1 LYTGNDILPDIKYQ
15 SDSTWVC
22 CGTDADGNRDCEHP
36 TDEKFG
42 AVDKSALVTLWTAGV
57 STPTSAIVSSTA
69 LGTSSASG
77 TPTQTAEPA
86 SSSDGGLSTGA
97 KAGIGVGV
105 GVGAIAVLLIAVLF
119 VLRRRKHARIANVE
133 CEDHQ
138 SAPLSGLPQGLPPSE
153 LPGENKASRSRIEL
167 Q

>member
-1 LYTGNDILPDIKYQ
+1 MANCTWQDGRIFGDPLAPCGPLNTTNPVAACCAVGDVCLSDGNDILPDIKYQ

-22 CGTDADGNRDCEHP
+22 CGTDAEGNRDCEHP

-42 AVDKSALVTLWTAGV
+42 AADKSALVTLWTAGV

-86 SSSDGGLSTGA
+86 SSSD
-97 KAGIGVGV
+97 
-105 GVGAIAVLLIAVLF
+105 VGAFEWLTSGIAAF
-119 VLRRRKHARIANVE
+119 
-133 CEDHQ
+133 
-138 SAPLSGLPQGLPPSE
+138 
-153 LPGENKASRSRIEL
+153 
-167 Q
+167 